1 MKHLFSSEG
10 QRALVAV
17 LALKPLLA
25 FDFDGTLAPIVARP
39 NDVRVST
46 GVSHRLT
53 QLTHWR
59 PVAIVTG
66 RQVADVA
73 PRLGFEPAYIVGSHG
88 AEDPELA
95 TSTIHEMALTSARTC
110 LAMHAA
116 ALEDAGVMIEDKG
129 SSMALHYRLARDH
142 AKAQQCIASTIA
154 HLGSGLHIFGGKFVV
169 NLVAEHAPNKGD
181 AVQRLV
187 ARSESGAALF
197 VGDDVND
204 EAVFEIAP
212 EHWLTVRIGRDARSS
227 RAKFFLDSHAEMA
240 HMLQMLIDMRPD

>member
-1 MKHLFSSEG
+1 MKHLFSNEG

-17 LALKPLLA
+17 LTLKPLLA

-39 NDVRVST
+39 DDVRVSI

-53 QLTHWR
+53 QLAHWR

-95 TSTIHEMALTSARTC
+95 TSNPHEMALTSARTY
-110 LAMHAA
+110 LAKHAA
-116 ALEDAGVMIEDKG
+116 ALEDAGIMIEDKG
-129 SSMALHYRLARDH
+129 SSMALHYRLARDQE
-142 AKAQQCIASTIA
+142 KAQQCIESTIA
-154 HLGSGLHIFGGKFVV
+154 HLGPGLHTFGGKFVV

-212 EHWLTVRIGRDARSS
+212 KHWLTVRIGRDAHSS
-227 RAKFFLDSHAEMA
+227 RAQFFLGSPAEMA
-240 HMLQMLIDMRPD
+240 HMLQMLIDLRPD

>member
-1 MKHLFSSEG
+1 MKHLFSNEG
-10 QRALVAV
+10 LHALAAV

-39 NDVRVST
+39 DDVRVST
-46 GVSHRLT
+46 AVSHRLT
-53 QLTHWR
+53 QLAHWR

-66 RQVADVA
+66 RKVADVT

-88 AEDPELA
+88 AEDPALA
-95 TSTIHEMALTSARTC
+95 TSVAHERALASARTY
-110 LAMHAA
+110 LAEHAS

-129 SSMALHYRLARDH
+129 HSMALHYRLARDRE
-142 AKAQQCIASTIA
+142 KAQRCITSTIA
-154 HLGSGLHIFGGKFVV
+154 HIGPGLHTFGGKFVV
-169 NLVAEHAPNKGD
+169 NLVAENAPNKGD

-212 EHWLTVRIGRDARSS
+212 SHWLTVRIGQDAPGS
-227 RAKFFLDSHAEMA
+227 RAQFFLNSHAEMA
-240 HMLQMLIDMRPD
+240 HLLQLLMDLRPA

>member
-1 MKHLFSSEG
+1 VKHLFSQEG
-10 QRALVAV
+10 QRALAAL

-39 NDVRVST
+39 DDVRVST

-53 QLTHWR
+53 QLAQLR

-66 RQVADVA
+66 RKVADVV

-88 AEDPELA
+88 AEDPELV
-95 TSTIHEMALTSARTC
+95 TSNVHAMALTSARAY
-110 LAMHAA
+110 LATHAA
-116 ALEDAGVMIEDKG
+116 VLEDAGVTVEDKG
-129 SSMALHYRLARDH
+129 NSMALHYRLARDRDS
-142 AKAQQCIASTIA
+142 ALQCIAAILA
-154 HLGSGLHIFGGKFVV
+154 NIGPGLHTFGGKFVV

-181 AVQRLV
+181 TVQRLV

-204 EAVFEIAP
+204 ESVFEIAP
-212 EHWLTVRIGRDARSS
+212 DHWLTVRIGRDFPAS
-227 RAKFFLDSHAEMA
+227 RAQFFLDSHAEMA
-240 HMLQMLIDMRPD
+240 QLLQLLIDLRPG